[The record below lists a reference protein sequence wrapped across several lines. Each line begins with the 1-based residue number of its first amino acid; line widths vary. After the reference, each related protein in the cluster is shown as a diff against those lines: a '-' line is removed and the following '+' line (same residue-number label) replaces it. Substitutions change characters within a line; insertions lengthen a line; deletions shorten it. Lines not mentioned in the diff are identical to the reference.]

1 MTDQPLGNQ
10 ICEAREAAGL
20 SQTALGKLVGVSQTT
35 ISKVEQTGR
44 YETGYRVIRAIQAAL
59 KISPESPEPCKRSPE

>member
-1 MTDQPLGNQ
+1 MNSKHQPLGQQ
-10 ICEAREAAGL
+10 ILEAREAAGL
-20 SQTALGKLVGVSQTT
+20 SQTALGKLVGVDQST

-59 KISPESPEPCKRSPE
+59 EMEAK

>member
-1 MTDQPLGNQ
+1 MTDQHLGKQ
-10 ICEAREAAGL
+10 ILEAREAAGL

-44 YETGYRVIRAIQAAL
+44 YETCYRVIRAIKATL
-59 KISPESPEPCKRSPE
+59 GISPESPEP